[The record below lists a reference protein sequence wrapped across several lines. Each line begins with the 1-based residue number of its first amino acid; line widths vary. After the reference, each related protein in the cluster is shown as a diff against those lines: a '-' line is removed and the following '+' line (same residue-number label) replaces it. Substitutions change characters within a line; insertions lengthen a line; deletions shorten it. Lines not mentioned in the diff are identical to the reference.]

1 MEVKQLD
8 DTLSVRGQ
16 IAPAEV
22 AEAAAMGF
30 RSIICNRPDGEQPHQ
45 PDAEAIA
52 AAAGAAGMEFCH
64 IPIVPGQIT
73 PEKIAAFEAALK
85 DLPGPILAYC
95 RTGTRS
101 AMLWGLHKAP
111 ELGADG
117 AMQAAADAGCDIAQA
132 RPLIEQRAS

>member
-1 MEVKQLD
+1 MDIKQLD

-30 RSIICNRPDGEQPHQ
+30 RSIICNRPDGEQPGQ
-45 PDAEAIA
+45 PAAEEVA
-52 AAAGAAGMEFCH
+52 AAAQEAGVEFRH
-64 IPIVPGQIT
+64 IPIVPGQLT
-73 PEKIAAFEAALK
+73 PDKIEAFEAALTEM
-85 DLPGPILAYC
+85 PGPILAFC

-117 AMQAAADAGCDIAQA
+117 AIQAAADAGCDIAQA